1 MTTVFKDI
9 RQKIMDVIDADASLI
24 ESVYRS
30 DRSNFDGYPA
40 ATVSPSDNEADYGDQ
55 AMDKNIITFIVR
67 VFQQI
72 PEAGQEDAELSLENA
87 VEELITIFQDK
98 DALSPVADWVQPVPS
113 IWGYQDRETGPV
125 RVVEL
130 RIRCRKYI
138 NQ

>member
-9 RQKIMDVIDADASLI
+9 RQKIIDVITAQASKI

-40 ATVSPSDNEADYGDQ
+40 CTVSPSDNEADYGDQ
-55 AMDKNIITFIVR
+55 AMDKNVITFIVR

-72 PEAGQEDAELSLENA
+72 PQDGQEESEITLEDT
-87 VEELITIFQDK
+87 VEQLITIFQDK
-98 DALSPVADWVQPVPS
+98 NILSPAADWVQPVPS
-113 IWGYQDRETGPV
+113 IWGYQDRESGPV

-130 RIRCRKYI
+130 RLRVRKYI
-138 NQ
+138 